1 MSAEL
6 ISGKDLSTNIKKDL
20 AVEVEEL
27 KKQGVTPHLTVVLV
41 GDDPASE
48 SYVKGKEKAC
58 AETGMGSNVIRLDE
72 SIAEDELIQTV
83 KDLNNDDAV
92 HGILVQLPL
101 PDHMDD
107 QKIIDLIDPEK
118 DVDGFHPV
126 NVGRLV
132 TEQEGMVSC
141 TPLGIMEMLDSKN
154 IEIQG
159 KNAVVVGASNIVGK
173 PVAQLL
179 LNRGATV
186 TNCHIHTK
194 DLKAHTKMADIL
206 VVAVGKAHLI
216 TADHVKDGVVVI
228 DVGINRLEDGSMT
241 GDVDFENVKEK
252 ASYISPV
259 PGGVGPMT
267 ITILLKNT
275 IIACKRQENVE

>member
-6 ISGKDLSTNIKKDL
+6 ISGKDLATNIKKDL

-41 GDDPASE
+41 GHDPASE

-72 SIAEDELIQTV
+72 TISEDELIQTV
-83 KDLNNDDAV
+83 DKLNKDDAV

-101 PDHMDD
+101 PDHIDE

-126 NVGRLV
+126 NIGRLV

-179 LNRGATV
+179 LNRGATI
-186 TNCHIHTK
+186 TNCHIYTE

-216 TADHVKDGVVVI
+216 TADHVKEGAAVI

>member
-1 MSAEL
+1 
-6 ISGKDLSTNIKKDL
+6 
-20 AVEVEEL
+20 
-27 KKQGVTPHLTVVLV
+27 
-41 GDDPASE
+41 
-48 SYVKGKEKAC
+48 
-58 AETGMGSNVIRLDE
+58 
-72 SIAEDELIQTV
+72 
-83 KDLNNDDAV
+83 
-92 HGILVQLPL
+92 
-101 PDHMDD
+101 
-107 QKIIDLIDPEK
+107 
-118 DVDGFHPV
+118 
-126 NVGRLV
+126 LV

-179 LNRGATV
+179 LNRGATI
-186 TNCHIHTK
+186 TNCHIYTE

-216 TADHVKDGVVVI
+216 TADHVKEGAAVI